1 MVPDL
6 LVNDSEVNY
15 EGLEF
20 PVSLNE
26 HVGDEEGLLP
36 ENAQVDV
43 ADEEVVSGTGFCAFT
58 GRSLASSLASI
69 FIICYFVGIKI

>member
-43 ADEEVVSGTGFCAFT
+43 ADEEVVSAQV
-58 GRSLASSLASI
+58 SVLLLD
-69 FIICYFVGIKI
+69 VLLQDVL

>member
-43 ADEEVVSGTGFCAFT
+43 ADEEVGVCTGFCAFT
-58 GRSLASSLASI
+58 GRSLASSLAASS
-69 FIICYFVGIKI
+69 